1 MNARPCSND
10 VKAGPDIW
18 ANCPS
23 GQEMLF
29 PATSPVE
36 SLVVLYVDSD
46 GRIAQV
52 HQNTDHR
59 KDMVLLPAR
68 SIVREALAHGH
79 RRFILM
85 HNHPSGDPSP
95 SPADIVVTRLLCR
108 TATPLGL
115 ELLDHIIVAQQSCF
129 SFRAAGL
136 I

>member
-1 MNARPCSND
+1 MTEQTSFAHLTAPPEIRVDRQPQ
-10 VKAGPDIW
+10 AEAI
-18 ANCPS
+18 
-23 GQEMLF
+23 F
-29 PATSPVE
+29 PAISPLE
-36 SLVVLYVDSD
+36 YLLVLYVDAD
-46 GRIAQV
+46 GKIAQV
-52 HQNTDHR
+52 HCNTDFL

-68 SIVREALAHGH
+68 SIVREALVHGH

-108 TATPLGL
+108 TAATLGL

-136 I
+136 M